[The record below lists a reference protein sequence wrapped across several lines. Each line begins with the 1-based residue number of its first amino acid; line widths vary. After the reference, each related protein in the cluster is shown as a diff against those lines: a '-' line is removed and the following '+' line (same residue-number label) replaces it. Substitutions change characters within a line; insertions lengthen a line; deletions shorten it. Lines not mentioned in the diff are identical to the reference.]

1 MQNTSFQ
8 KRKNT
13 FSFLFFLRT
22 KLIGQCQCKIS
33 LPTQVFMFSIRR
45 SRLYTSVCT
54 IHVSKVAT
62 DTSHLKHF
70 HKIHHYSARSTF
82 PVGHIENNGL
92 DQNIRHNQTIRS
104 LDGFAKFQFLK
115 QEWLTAFQASKK
127 VQVRP
132 TTLVGHVKNNWMVQ
146 NVCLHKTIRLLERFC
161 NSRFLTQKRSAF
173 LCASNLDQ
181 KTA

>member
-1 MQNTSFQ
+1 MYYTMDN
-8 KRKNT
+8 
-13 FSFLFFLRT
+13 L
-22 KLIGQCQCKIS
+22 
-33 LPTQVFMFSIRR
+33 SIRK
-45 SRLYTSVCT
+45 
-54 IHVSKVAT
+54 IAT

-104 LDGFAKFQFLK
+104 LDGFVKFQFLT

-127 VQVRP
+127 VKVRP
-132 TTLVGHVKNNWMVQ
+132 ITLVGHVENNWMVQ

-181 KTA
+181 KAA